1 MRSVL
6 ITGASRGIGLAIARR
21 FVDNKDL
28 VFACFSGKTAEGDLD
43 PEKAAEE
50 RDRLEDI
57 GCIPI
62 RCDVSSEHDVK
73 EMFSEIY
80 GRTNHLDVLINN
92 AGISHIGLLQDMS
105 ADEWDRVLGINLR
118 GAFLTCR
125 EALPDMIRWQ
135 SGVIVNI
142 SSMWG
147 DAGASCEVAYSA
159 SKGGLNAFTKAL
171 AKEVGPSGIRV
182 NAIACGVMETSM
194 NSFLT
199 GEDRQELE
207 DSIALGRFGK
217 PSEAAD
223 LVFFLAGAESAYL
236 TGEVIALDG
245 GI

>member
-1 MRSVL
+1 MS
-6 ITGASRGIGLAIARR
+6 
-21 FVDNKDL
+21 K
-28 VFACFSGKTAEGDLD
+28 
-43 PEKAAEE
+43 
-50 RDRLEDI
+50 
-57 GCIPI
+57 
-62 RCDVSSEHDVK
+62 
-73 EMFSEIY
+73 
-80 GRTNHLDVLINN
+80 
-92 AGISHIGLLQDMS
+92 LLQDMS